1 MTERY
6 KVLIRVLVY
15 FWPILAF
22 NVYLAEYM
30 KKIDWYIFK
39 NFISTFIYCILLFT
53 AISVVVDIS
62 EKTDDFAKADLTAGF
77 VMTHYYAGFVPFIVS
92 FLFPLFTF
100 IAVIFFTARL
110 ANRSEIIAILASGTS
125 FNRLLKPYFLGG
137 FLLALILWIGNRKL
151 VPKAN
156 EIRTAFELQYIKSP
170 GQYNNSNNIYMRI
183 DSVSYCG
190 IRYYD
195 TTAKNGT
202 GFFMDKLKGTEVV
215 YNMRANNISWDAD
228 KKQWKL
234 MGVIERKINGLKE
247 EVVQDTVRRVDFNFT
262 PDDLKRDEYVKS
274 RLTTKELRRMVRMEK
289 LRGSEGTN
297 ELEVE
302 LYRRDATPVTVII
315 LTLIGAIL
323 ASRKIRGGSGI
334 HLAAGFAIAALFI
347 LLDRFSTIFSVKGS
361 LPPVIAAWLPNVL
374 FSILTYYLYRKA
386 PK

>member
-1 MTERY
+1 
-6 KVLIRVLVY
+6 
-15 FWPILAF
+15 
-22 NVYLAEYM
+22 M
-30 KKIDWYIFK
+30 KKKDWYKIKDFIF
-39 NFISTFIYCILLFT
+39 TFIYCILLFT

-62 EKTDDFAKADLTAGF
+62 EKTDDFAKANLSAKF
-77 VMTHYYAGFVPFIVS
+77 VMTHYYIGFVPFIVS

-100 IAVIFFTARL
+100 IAVIFFTSRL

-125 FNRLLKPYFLGG
+125 FNRLLKPYLLGG
-137 FLLALILWIGNRKL
+137 ILLATLLWFGNRTL

-170 GQYNNSNNIYMRI
+170 GQYSSNNNIYMRI

-195 TTAKNGT
+195 TAAKSGS
-202 GFFMDKLKGTEVV
+202 GFFMDRLSGTKVA
-215 YNMRANNISWDAD
+215 YNLRANNIAWDAAQ
-228 KKQWKL
+228 KKWKL
-234 MGVIERKINGLKE
+234 TGVIERKINGLHEDVK
-247 EVVQDTVRRVDFNFT
+247 QDTVRRLDFNFT

-274 RLTTKELRRMVRMEK
+274 RLTTEELRHMVDMEK

-297 ELEVE
+297 VLEVE

-315 LTLIGAIL
+315 LTLIGAVL

-361 LPPVIAAWLPNVL
+361 LPPIIAAWLPNLL
-374 FSILTYYLYRKA
+374 FGLLTWYLYRKA

>member
-1 MTERY
+1 
-6 KVLIRVLVY
+6 
-15 FWPILAF
+15 
-22 NVYLAEYM
+22 M

-39 NFISTFIYCILLFT
+39 DFIFTFIYCILLFT

-62 EKTDDFAKADLTAGF
+62 EKTDDFAKAGLSAKY
-77 VMTHYYAGFVPFIVS
+77 VATHYYVGFVPFIVS

-100 IAVIFFTARL
+100 IAVIFFTSRL

-125 FNRLLKPYFLGG
+125 FNRLLKPYLLGG
-137 FLLALILWIGNRKL
+137 VLLAALLWFGNRTL

-156 EIRTAFELQYIKSP
+156 EIRTAFELKYIKSP
-170 GQYNNSNNIYMRI
+170 GQYGSSNNIYMRI

-195 TTAKNGT
+195 TASKSGS
-202 GFFMDKLKGTEVV
+202 GFFMDRLNGVKVA
-215 YNMRANNISWDAD
+215 YNLRANTIAWDAD
-228 KKQWKL
+228 QQKWKL
-234 MGVIERKINGLKE
+234 TGVIERKVNELGEAVI
-247 EVVQDTVRRVDFNFT
+247 QDTARRMDFNFT

-274 RLTTKELRRMVRMEK
+274 RLTTKELRHMVDMEK
-289 LRGSEGTN
+289 LRGSEGIN
-297 ELEVE
+297 DLEVE

-323 ASRKIRGGSGI
+323 ASRRIRGGSGI

-347 LLDRFSTIFSVKGS
+347 LLDRFSTIFSVKGN
-361 LPPVIAAWLPNVL
+361 LPPLIAAWLPNVL
-374 FSILTYYLYRKA
+374 FGILTWYLYRKA